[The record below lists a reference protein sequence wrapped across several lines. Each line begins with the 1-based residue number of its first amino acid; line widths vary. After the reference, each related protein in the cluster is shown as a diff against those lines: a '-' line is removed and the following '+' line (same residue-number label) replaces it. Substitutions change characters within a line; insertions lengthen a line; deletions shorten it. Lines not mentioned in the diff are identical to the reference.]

1 MRLWNFCCL
10 NIFCLLIG
18 LSSAHAKT
26 DNIALIKEMQ
36 AGGHVLMIRHA
47 SAPGF
52 GDPDNFKIGD
62 CSTQRNLD
70 TRGRQQANGIGN
82 WLRNHGIESANVYS
96 SQWCRCMETAK
107 LLDMGAV
114 TELPPLN
121 SFYQMPQNREPNLQA
136 LKQFL
141 ASQKTDDRLIIM
153 VTHHVTIEAISG
165 KNVASGDGVL
175 LKLNQVDANNAAPY
189 EFVGTVSDMFIEADN

>member
-1 MRLWNFCCL
+1 MRLWKFCCL

-18 LSSAHAKT
+18 LSNAHAKT

-36 AGGHVLMIRHA
+36 AAGHVLMIRHA

-70 TRGRQQANGIGN
+70 NRGRQQATGIGN
-82 WLRNHGIESANVYS
+82 WLRIHGIETARVYS
-96 SQWCRCMETAK
+96 SQWCRCLDTAR

-121 SFYQMPQNREPNLQA
+121 SFYEMPLNREPNLQA

-141 ASQKTDDRLIIM
+141 ASQKTNGRLIIL
-153 VTHHVTIEAISG
+153 VTHHVTIDAISG

-175 LKLNQVDANNAAPY
+175 LKLNQSAPY
-189 EFVGTVSDMFIEADN
+189 EFVGTVSDMFAVARN